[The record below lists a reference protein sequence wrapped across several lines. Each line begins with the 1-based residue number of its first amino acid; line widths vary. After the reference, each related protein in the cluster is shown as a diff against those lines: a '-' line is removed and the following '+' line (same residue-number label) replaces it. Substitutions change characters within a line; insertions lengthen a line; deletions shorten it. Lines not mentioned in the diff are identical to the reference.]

1 MKKKMMKKRNRRM
14 PRIIAIALSLV
25 LTAGIFTGCGPKV
38 SDEEIIQQAIEEEL
52 DSIKNMEE
60 EALNEMGV
68 EEMAAQLETLG
79 IDGEDFLKTYLDG
92 FDYTIGEIEVDG
104 DHATASVTLK
114 CKSFNDMNTQMENIS
129 VEMLENPEELAGM
142 SEDEI
147 MQKIGG
153 IFMDVLEEAEMK
165 ETAPIEI
172 NYDLIDKVWT
182 PASDTDQS
190 VAEAILSI

>member
-1 MKKKMMKKRNRRM
+1 M